1 MKAEVF
7 RENMF
12 SGKTPQGHLDFRL
25 NRTQCKNECRILS
38 HGVSKILRACRN
50 FGKVNG
56 YGKQKALIHSFPAMG
71 VDVVEMGQIKVF
83 VQESGLKR
91 WFLAVTN
98 MDYLTSNFKVDA
110 NFEMFPQ
117 NYG

>member
-56 YGKQKALIHSFPAMG
+56 
-71 VDVVEMGQIKVF
+71 
-83 VQESGLKR
+83 
-91 WFLAVTN
+91 
-98 MDYLTSNFKVDA
+98 
-110 NFEMFPQ
+110 
-117 NYG
+117 

>member
-38 HGVSKILRACRN
+38 HGVSKILRACKN
-50 FGKVNG
+50 FGMVD
-56 YGKQKALIHSFPAMG
+56 GK
-71 VDVVEMGQIKVF
+71 GQPTD
-83 VQESGLKR
+83 R
-91 WFLAVTN
+91 Y
-98 MDYLTSNFKVDA
+98 D
-110 NFEMFPQ
+110 P
-117 NYG
+117 

>member
-38 HGVSKILRACRN
+38 HGVSKILRALVGISAR
-50 FGKVNG
+50 K
-56 YGKQKALIHSFPAMG
+56 
-71 VDVVEMGQIKVF
+71 
-83 VQESGLKR
+83 
-91 WFLAVTN
+91 
-98 MDYLTSNFKVDA
+98 MDT
-110 NFEMFPQ
+110 
-117 NYG
+117 G